1 MIAIN
6 VPFCIVFIYFL
17 FFGGSYNSKTLI
29 NDSKPIIIDCENHRS
44 QPHITRNNKVKGQGH
59 EIKDKRP

>member
-6 VPFCIVFIYFL
+6 VSFCIVFIYLF
-17 FFGGSYNSKTLI
+17 FFGGAYNSKTLI

-44 QPHITRNNKVKGQGH
+44 QPHITMNNKVKGQGH